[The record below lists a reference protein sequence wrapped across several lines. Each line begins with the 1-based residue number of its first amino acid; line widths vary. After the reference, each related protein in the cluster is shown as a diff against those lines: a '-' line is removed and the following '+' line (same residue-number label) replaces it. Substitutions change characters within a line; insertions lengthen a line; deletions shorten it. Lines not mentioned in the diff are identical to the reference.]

1 MRKLERKI
9 GSMCRKAAKE
19 IALGERDVVR
29 ISQRNEKDYL
39 GNRLERVNLANEQAE
54 IGVVRGLAW
63 TAMGGDTLE
72 IQVSAFP
79 GEGKLQLTGKLGEVM
94 QESARIALSYVKSV
108 AADREEFLKQHDFH
122 LHVPEGAVPKDG
134 PSAGVTMA
142 TALYSV
148 VMGAKVRPEVAMTG
162 ELTLRGNVLAIGG
175 LKEKL
180 LAAKAAGIRKV
191 YVPSENRK
199 DILDLEEEIREGI
212 QVGYARKIE
221 DIWKGIF
228 ISKNGGSL

>member
-1 MRKLERKI
+1 MERI
-9 GSMCRKAAKE
+9 
-19 IALGERDVVR
+19 
-29 ISQRNEKDYL
+29 
-39 GNRLERVNLANEQAE
+39 NLANEQPE

-72 IQVSAFP
+72 VQVSVFP
-79 GEGKLQLTGKLGEVM
+79 GDGKLQLTGKLGEVM
-94 QESARIALSYVKSV
+94 QESARMALSYVKSV
-108 AADREEFLKQHDFH
+108 TVDKEEFLKQHDFH

-134 PSAGVTMA
+134 PSAGVTIA

-148 VMGAKVRPEVAMTG
+148 VMERKVKPEAAMTG

-191 YVPSENRK
+191 YVPFENKK
-199 DILDLEEEIREGI
+199 DVLELEEEIRDGI
-212 QVGYARKIE
+212 QVSYVKRIE
-221 DIWKGIF
+221 DIW
-228 ISKNGGSL
+228 GGVFL